1 MGGLPLRG
9 APQLGDRAESEPGPS
24 GSREM
29 GEFDA
34 FGKKGGGGAGGIRAF

>member
-34 FGKKGGGGAGGIRAF
+34 FGKNAGGGGGIRAF